1 MVSTAPM
8 AVSFGAHRG
17 AFQKGASTSAKPG
30 RRWLTTPAAALVALL
45 LGCYAYF
52 YQAGGWNQNSR
63 FNLVRSTVE
72 HGTLVTDRYA
82 KNTGDDAIRNGHHYC
97 DKAPGS
103 SWLCTPPYAVVYYVS
118 GAPAQPS
125 VTWLAWAAWLSIVF
139 AVSVPSVIA
148 AVFLARLARALGLG
162 ERSSIVVALGWALA
176 TMGLP
181 YATLLYGNQIAGAF
195 CLIAFTLL
203 VEVRRGA
210 EATPARMIA
219 VGALV
224 GFAGATEYPAA
235 LIGIPIGLYG
245 LYAAGLK
252 RCLWALLGAAIPL
265 GALALYHKAAF
276 GGATVFPYK
285 YSVWKHPH
293 TGWFLGVGEPHGH
306 ALEGILVGA
315 YRGLLNTTP
324 WLALAVPGA
333 VALAWQRENRAEVAV
348 CAIGVIMFLW
358 LNSSI
363 PPWDGGWAAGP
374 RYLVP
379 MLPFAAML
387 AGGVLA
393 WIEKRQKVVKLAAGI
408 ALSGLLFF
416 SAANMFAA
424 TAVKPEI
431 DTRYKR
437 PYQQFVWK
445 NFYNGKLSVS
455 RQTIDMKPEPPTGPR
470 QAWNLGMKLGLD
482 GLPSLVPLALW
493 MLGCAAWLL
502 WALRLLPVARA
513 ARSSR
518 EAR

>member
-1 MVSTAPM
+1 M
-8 AVSFGAHRG
+8 AVSLGARV
-17 AFQKGASTSAKPG
+17 

-63 FNLVRSTVE
+63 FNLVRATVE
-72 HGTLVTDRYA
+72 HGTVVTDRYA
-82 KNTGDDAIRNGHHYC
+82 KNTGDDAVRKGHHYC
-97 DKAPGS
+97 DKAPGA
-103 SWLCTPPYAVVYYVS
+103 SWLCMPAYAAVYYGS
-118 GAPAQPS
+118 GAPAKPS

-162 ERSSIVVALGWALA
+162 ERSSVVVALGWGLA

-210 EATPARMIA
+210 AATPARMIA

-224 GFAGATEYPAA
+224 GFAGATEYPVA
-235 LIGIPIGLYG
+235 LIGLPIAIYG
-245 LYAAGLK
+245 LWAVGFK
-252 RCLWALLGAAIPL
+252 RCLWAVLGAAIPL
-265 GALALYHKAAF
+265 GALFWYHTIAF
-276 GGATVFPYK
+276 GSPGAFPYHF
-285 YSVWKHPH
+285 SVWKEPH
-293 TGWFLGVGEPHGH
+293 TGWFFGVGAPH
-306 ALEGILVGA
+306 AQPLKEILVGA
-315 YRGLLNTTP
+315 FRGLLYTTP

-333 VALAWQRENRAEVAV
+333 VALAWKREHRAEVAV
-348 CAIGVIMFLW
+348 CAFAVIMFLW

-363 PPWDGGWAAGP
+363 PPWHGGWAAGP

-387 AGGVLA
+387 AGGVLV
-393 WIEKRQKVVKLAAGI
+393 WITAPATPRSPRWFARIAAALGLA
-408 ALSGLLFF
+408 GLLAF

-431 DTRYKR
+431 DTVYKR
-437 PYQQFVWK
+437 PYAQFVWK
-445 NFYNGKLSVS
+445 NFYAGKLAVS
-455 RQTIDMKPEPPTGPR
+455 TQTIDMRGNPPNAPR

-482 GLPSLVPLALW
+482 GLPSLLPLAAW
-493 MLGCAAWLL
+493 MLACAAWLA
-502 WALRLLPVARA
+502 WALGLRLPSRRRA
-513 ARSSR
+513 
-518 EAR
+518 